1 MNFPLL
7 QAHYITGACSED
19 YQVGL
24 YYNCFSSTDC
34 TFHDVTDY
42 LFIPYFV
49 PSVCTVPVNEIN
61 GENSSRQELLYIDL
75 RKRPRGK
82 ESQVKNR

>member
-1 MNFPLL
+1 M
-7 QAHYITGACSED
+7 
-19 YQVGL
+19 GL

-42 LFIPYFV
+42 LFIPYFI
-49 PSVCTVPVNEIN
+49 PIVCTVPVNEIN
-61 GENSSRQELLYIDL
+61 GENSSRQELMYIDL

-82 ESQVKNR
+82 EHLKVKNGYIMEEVSRAGLSILNRPA